1 MKSLS
6 INAVYLCNVDIIW
19 TVGRAK
25 GRSFRHSI
33 SSSESEM
40 SSLLLLLA
48 RVSSVKRR
56 RAMKE
61 TDALLLLSGGS
72 RDLLSVIVVTYHP
85 FLRRPLE
92 KQTFSTARPSLR
104 Q

>member
-1 MKSLS
+1 MRC
-6 INAVYLCNVDIIW
+6 IYAAW
-19 TVGRAK
+19 TQY
-25 GRSFRHSI
+25 GRSAGQRIGHSI

-40 SSLLLLLA
+40 SSLLLLLTRGA
-48 RVSSVKRR
+48 SAKRR

-61 TDALLLLSGGS
+61 MDVLLFLSGGS

-92 KQTFSTARPSLR
+92 K
-104 Q
+104 